1 MSLSGVQEMY
11 FLLQMSVNSE
21 DNDNVIE
28 VHIEIKS
35 NWGHPMRLGLT
46 EIQLYDGNHSLLQ
59 VAPSDVTVFGAE
71 ECKGTIDVLFNG
83 KFKVTFRNLAHHNKF
98 EPRHEISNNVVCSIS
113 EASDQPAHRRSLIR
127 AFASSLNIL

>member
-1 MSLSGVQEMY
+1 MY
-11 FLLQMSVNSE
+11 FLLQLSVNSE

-28 VHIEIKS
+28 VHLEVKS

-46 EIQLYDGNHSLLQ
+46 EIQLFDGNHSLLQ

-83 KFKVTFRNLAHHNKF
+83 KFKVTFRNLAHHLF
-98 EPRHEISNNVVCSIS
+98 FYYQTISKV
-113 EASDQPAHRRSLIR
+113 
-127 AFASSLNIL
+127 